1 MVVDSTALPEQ
12 VVADVVSSAFD
23 SAGQRC
29 SALRILCLQDDVADR
44 TLAML
49 KGAMAEL
56 EIGDTRKLSADVGP
70 VITAEARDG
79 INAHIEAMWGRGF
92 AVTQAKLPEAA
103 ARGTF
108 VAPALIEVNTVADV
122 GREVFGPVLHVLR
135 YRREGLD
142 GLIDSINAAGYGL
155 TFGLHTRIDETIGRV
170 VERIEAGNIYVNRNI
185 IGATVGVQPFGGARL
200 SGTGPKAGGPLY
212 LARLLAEPPQGALAG
227 LEGSPS
233 ALGALRVYIDWLRAT
248 ARPAEAERCVGLAS
262 RSPLGARVELM
273 GPVGERNVYALRRRG
288 KIASLA
294 TNRSA
299 ALIQIGAILA
309 AGNDAIVSPGE
320 ERALKELPA
329 ELSHRVTMALFPLE
343 APALAGVLF
352 EGGPQALA
360 DVTRRLAAR
369 PGPIVRLQALTPE
382 RLAAGEDYDLAALVE
397 EVAIAT
403 NTAAA
408 GGNAS
413 LMAVG

>member
-1 MVVDSTALPEQ
+1 M
-12 VVADVVSSAFD
+12 
-23 SAGQRC
+23 
-29 SALRILCLQDDVADR
+29 
-44 TLAML
+44 
-49 KGAMAEL
+49 
-56 EIGDTRKLSADVGP
+56 
-70 VITAEARDG
+70 
-79 INAHIEAMWGRGF
+79 
-92 AVTQAKLPEAA
+92 
-103 ARGTF
+103 
-108 VAPALIEVNTVADV
+108 
-122 GREVFGPVLHVLR
+122 
-135 YRREGLD
+135 
-142 GLIDSINAAGYGL
+142 
-155 TFGLHTRIDETIGRV
+155 
-170 VERIEAGNIYVNRNI
+170 
-185 IGATVGVQPFGGARL
+185 QPFGGARL

-288 KIASLA
+288 RIASLA

-320 ERALKELPA
+320 ERALKGLPA

-352 EGGPQALA
+352 EGDAQALA
-360 DVTRRLAAR
+360 DAMRRLAAR